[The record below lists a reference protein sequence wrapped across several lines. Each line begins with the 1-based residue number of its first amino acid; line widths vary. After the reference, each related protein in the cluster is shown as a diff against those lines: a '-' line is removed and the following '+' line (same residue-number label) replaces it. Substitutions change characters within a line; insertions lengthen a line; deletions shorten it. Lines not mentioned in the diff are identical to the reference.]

1 MTASEQGGFV
11 VVTTTHESEER
22 ARALAAAVV
31 RERLAACAQVYPVR
45 SVYWWDGEVQ
55 DAGEW
60 RIDLKTR
67 AELVDRLGAFVS
79 GRHSYETPELVAVPV
94 TGGSADYL
102 AWVAEETAAAA
113 AAPER
118 PA

>member
-1 MTASEQGGFV
+1 MTASERRFV
-11 VVTTTHESEER
+11 VVTTTHESEEW
-22 ARALAAAVV
+22 ARALASAVV

-55 DAGEW
+55 DAEEW

-67 AELVDRLGAFVS
+67 AELLDRLGAFVA

-94 TGGSADYL
+94 AGGSPGYL
-102 AWVAEETAAAA
+102 DWVAAETT
-113 AAPER
+113 PEGTTTQG
-118 PA
+118 AED